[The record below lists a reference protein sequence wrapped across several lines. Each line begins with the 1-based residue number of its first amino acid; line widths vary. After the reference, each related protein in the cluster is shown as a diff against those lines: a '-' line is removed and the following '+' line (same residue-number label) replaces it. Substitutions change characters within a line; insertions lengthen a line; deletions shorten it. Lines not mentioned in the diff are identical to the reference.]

1 MIRVNTC
8 LIRTKTTTMTKSNSN
23 NDDDDHAEHDDDD
36 EPWQTEIYLPPPS
49 PLLPFLHAE

>member
-1 MIRVNTC
+1 
-8 LIRTKTTTMTKSNSN
+8 MTKSNSN

-36 EPWQTEIYLPPPS
+36 EPWQTEIYLPRPPS